1 MILVVLTRF
10 LALPAP
16 SNTQRVQMSSREHPH
31 LTDLSQLAYLV
42 VDEADRMIKQGS
54 FPQLT
59 KIFES
64 INEANPPLT
73 DDLSD
78 AEDDDDDDDG
88 DSERLR
94 GLQGIPGE
102 AKVTMLDDRLLE
114 MIRKQEANSASSSD
128 AREGLAPEP
137 QELDDSEF
145 LEEQKRLDAEIE
157 RDLEAD
163 GDADDDEL
171 PVHRQTFVY
180 SATLMLDPSSR
191 RLIKAVEAKALP
203 SKTKKKKGKRAAQ
216 SVEGAIAEILEKAG
230 ARGETKVVDLT
241 TSNSDKTKRK
251 GSNNSAK
258 SASSVT
264 TRLPPG
270 LSLRQVKC
278 TQLHKDMYLYAF
290 LTTTKAGSSGPCLV
304 FCNSIAAVR
313 RVGDTLKLLG
323 LPVRQLHAKMA
334 QVCLKLGVL
343 SLRNGHEDRQTIS
356 RADLYF
362 TYRLQLSSKTE
373 ASWGY

>member
-1 MILVVLTRF
+1 
-10 LALPAP
+10 
-16 SNTQRVQMSSREHPH
+16 
-31 LTDLSQLAYLV
+31 
-42 VDEADRMIKQGS
+42 
-54 FPQLT
+54 
-59 KIFES
+59 
-64 INEANPPLT
+64 
-73 DDLSD
+73 
-78 AEDDDDDDDG
+78 
-88 DSERLR
+88 
-94 GLQGIPGE
+94 
-102 AKVTMLDDRLLE
+102 LLE
-114 MIRKQEANSASSSD
+114 MIRKQEANSAGSSD

-313 RVGDTLKLLG
+313 RVGDTLKLL
-323 LPVRQLHAKMA
+323 
-334 QVCLKLGVL
+334 
-343 SLRNGHEDRQTIS
+343 
-356 RADLYF
+356 
-362 TYRLQLSSKTE
+362 
-373 ASWGY
+373 